1 MLNKLVTFI
10 RTYHLLQPGDHVTCA
25 VSGGADSIALLYGM
39 LLVREKLGI
48 TVSAAHFNHR
58 LRGEESDGDEAFV
71 RHFCQ
76 RHDIPLQVGS
86 GKIVPGK
93 KGLEAA
99 ARNARYAFFQTLP
112 GKIATAHTADDNSE
126 TILMHLVRGTGLK
139 GLGGISPVNGNVIRP
154 LLGATRRDVL
164 DFLQEYHLQYVN
176 DSSNETDQFLRNRL
190 RHHVMP
196 LLKAENP
203 RLAENLSAMA
213 LRLRGDEQMLSEL
226 ASESRTTDVA
236 LLQQLPDNL
245 RQRVLA
251 DLLENWGVIEPEA
264 EHIALAEKLV
274 FSDKPS
280 AKASFPG
287 GVTVSR
293 CYGKLEKST
302 EIPALDTTV
311 LTCPGEVEIPGL
323 RVRCVPAQAFVNERN
338 RFTVIPVG
346 QIVIRSRRSG
356 DEMRRGGGTKKLK
369 ELFIDSKIPAAQ
381 RCAVPVVADD
391 VGILGV
397 YGFGVN
403 TDRLA
408 GAFPAVE
415 ICFECI

>member
-1 MLNKLVTFI
+1 MLNKLVAFI
-10 RTYHLLQPGDHVTCA
+10 RTYRMLQSGDHVTCA

-39 LLVREKLGI
+39 LLVSKKLGI

-58 LRGEESDGDEAFV
+58 LRGEESDRDETFV
-71 RHFCQ
+71 RQFCE

-86 GKIVPGK
+86 GQIVPGK

-126 TILMHLVRGTGLK
+126 TVLMHLIRGSGLK
-139 GLGGISPVNGNVIRP
+139 GLGGISPINGNVIRP

-164 DFLQEYHLQYVN
+164 DFLQEYHLQYVD
-176 DSSNETDQFLRNRL
+176 DSSNATDQFLRNRL

-196 LLKAENP
+196 LLKSENP
-203 RLAENLSAMA
+203 RLANNLSAMA
-213 LRLRGDEQMLSEL
+213 LRLRRDEQLLSEL
-226 ASESRTTDVA
+226 AAEKRTTDVA
-236 LLQQLPDNL
+236 LLRQLPDSL

-251 DLLENWGVIEPEA
+251 DLLEGWGVIEPEA

-287 GVTVSR
+287 GVIVNR
-293 CYGKLEKST
+293 CYGRLEKCT
-302 EIPALDTTV
+302 DIPALETIV
-311 LTCPGEVEIPGL
+311 LTCPGEVMLPGL
-323 RVRCVPAQAFVNERN
+323 RVRCMPAAEFVNERD
-338 RFTVIPVG
+338 RFTVIPSG
-346 QIVIRSRRSG
+346 EMVIRSRRAG
-356 DEMRRGGGTKKLK
+356 DEMRRNGGRKKLK
-369 ELFIDSKIPAAQ
+369 EIFVDSKIPAAR
-381 RCAVPVVADD
+381 RCAVPVLADD
-391 VGILGV
+391 LGVLGV

-408 GAFPAVE
+408 GELPAVE